1 MNGLDPNDIAAV
13 RGYVECG
20 KTKPTAE
27 ERQAFN
33 EGVVAAS
40 LVLSAYIDAQQGLD
54 LRALQVLEAAYRAI
68 LGVKQRRLGP

>member
-20 KTKPTAE
+20 KSKPTPE

-33 EGVVAAS
+33 EGVIAAS
-40 LVLSAYIDAQQGLD
+40 LVLGAYIDAQQGLD
-54 LRALQVLEAAYRAI
+54 RRAIQVLEAAYRAI
-68 LGVKQRRLGP
+68 LGVKQRWLAP